1 MRTLPV
7 KSLNP
12 LLLDTLFFCLFLLLT
27 ACTAEKPAAAQAVG
41 RYLQTLVDKDD
52 TRLVTL
58 VCPEYEIDA
67 LIEFDSFGLV
77 ETSLEN
83 VACEQTALEGDQ
95 ATVVCQGSIQATY
108 GTELRSFDLS
118 QRTYTVIR
126 SGEDWLVCG
135 YTK

>member
-1 MRTLPV
+1 MSTNLQ
-7 KSLNP
+7 KAF
-12 LLLDTLFFCLFLLLT
+12 TFFLVFLALA
-27 ACTAEKPAAAQAVG
+27 ACTAQNPAAAQAVES
-41 RYLQTLVDKDD
+41 YLQALVDKDD

-58 VCPEYEIDA
+58 ACPAYEMDA

-77 ETSLEN
+77 ETSLADI
-83 VACEQTALEGDQ
+83 ACEQVGIEGDQ

-118 QRTYTVIR
+118 ERTYTLTR
-126 SGEDWLVCG
+126 SGGDWLVCG

>member
-1 MRTLPV
+1 MFFFA
-7 KSLNP
+7 SLA
-12 LLLDTLFFCLFLLLT
+12 LA
-27 ACTAEKPAAAQAVG
+27 ACTAQKPAAAQAVES
-41 RYLQTLVDKDD
+41 YLQALVDKDD

-58 VCPEYEIDA
+58 VCPDYEMDA

-77 ETSLEN
+77 ETSLEG
-83 VACEQTALEGDQ
+83 VACQQMAIEGDQ

-118 QRTYTVIR
+118 ERTYTLAR
-126 SGEDWLVCG
+126 SGGDWLVCG